1 MSKAHA
7 NPDNL
12 PFCEYEEFVFEKDH
26 VRREPQRLYGN
37 LKKIRAHTA
46 ATGIAVT
53 YSEIIDLE
61 ILSEKKIDKPV
72 FAVSFN
78 VRFQLRRP
86 DSQKIAG
93 YSEENNSLTRVCYWN
108 FSEKDFYELNFLRH
122 TTDKVFFVNA
132 CDEPHALLGI
142 ASAHQGT
149 DKVIADHAYE
159 RALQFMRENAA
170 DDQLLAA
177 FRGYLSS
184 LPQSFSDIS
193 FSDAIHAYRGV
204 DRSGTGSA
212 QLALFC
218 DKIQQSREIVTEI
231 LAEGIKRLLL
241 NKPRGYS
248 MTLAK
253 ILDFAWTRGMASPSP
268 EQLLWQTYLAA
279 AAERE
284 LDVLRRVWLRAR
296 KMKAD
301 TETLQL
307 IYNTWRGFASPR
319 KALLPEKAGPQI
331 SAPP

>member
-1 MSKAHA
+1 MFKAHV

-12 PFCEYEEFVFEKDH
+12 PFCEYEEFIFEKDH

-46 ATGIAVT
+46 GTETAIL
-53 YSEIIDLE
+53 YSEILELE

-86 DSQKIAG
+86 D
-93 YSEENNSLTRVCYWN
+93 YSKENKSLTRVSYWN

-122 TTDKVFFVNA
+122 TADKILFVNA
-132 CDEPHALLGI
+132 CSEPHALLGI
-142 ASAHQGT
+142 ASAHLGA
-149 DKVIADHAYE
+149 DKVIADRAYE

-170 DDQLLAA
+170 DDPLLAA
-177 FRGYLSS
+177 FRGYLVS
-184 LPQSFSDIS
+184 LPQSFSDAR
-193 FSDAIHAYRGV
+193 FMQAMNAYRAV
-204 DRSGTGSA
+204 DRFGMGSA
-212 QLALFC
+212 ELALFC
-218 DKIQQSREIVTEI
+218 DKIDESQEIVREI

-253 ILDFAWTRGMASPSP
+253 ILDFAWSRGMASPSP

-319 KALLPEKAGPQI
+319 KALPPEKAGPQI
-331 SAPP
+331 SAPT